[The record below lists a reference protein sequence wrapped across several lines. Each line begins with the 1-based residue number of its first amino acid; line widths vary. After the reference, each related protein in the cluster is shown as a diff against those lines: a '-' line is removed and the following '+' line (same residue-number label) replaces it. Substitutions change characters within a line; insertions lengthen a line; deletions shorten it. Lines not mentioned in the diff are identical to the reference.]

1 MIEFVCAT
9 RLSQQAFWQR
19 APLGLSLLRLR
30 GGGQVVPHISFLNSA
45 GLPSIYNARLMSP
58 DSPDLLVFVHDD
70 VWIDDIFIAE
80 RLMRALNRYAVIGV
94 AGNRRCLP
102 GHAGWM
108 YAADDLSPEES
119 DFLSGGIAQ
128 GARPFGEIRNFGAAP
143 ADCELLD
150 GVFLAVRKPVLRAAG
165 VRFDPR
171 FSFHFHDLDF
181 CRAARAAGL
190 SLGTWPIALTHC
202 SHGES
207 ANTPSW
213 HAGLAAY
220 RAKYRK
226 TDGVE
231 ASRVIPIAPLVGAP
245 LS

>member
-1 MIEFVCAT
+1 MHDGGDLSMIEFVCAT

-30 GGGQVVPHISFLNSA
+30 DGGQVIPHISFMNST
-45 GLPSIYNARLMSP
+45 GLPQVYNARLLAA
-58 DSPDLLVFVHDD
+58 DSPEWLVFLHDD
-70 VWIDDIFIAE
+70 VWIDDIFIAD
-80 RLMRALNRYAVIGV
+80 RIMRGLNQYAVIGV

-108 YAADDLSPEES
+108 FAADDLSPEEP
-119 DFLSGGIAQ
+119 DFLSGGIAH
-128 GARPFGEIRNFGAAP
+128 GTRPFGQIRHFGAAP

-150 GVFLAVRKPVLRAAG
+150 GVFLALHKPALRAAG
-165 VRFDPR
+165 VCFDPR

-190 SLGTWPIALTHC
+190 NLGTWPIALTHC

-226 TDGVE
+226 TDR
-231 ASRVIPIAPLVGAP
+231 A
-245 LS
+245 